1 MNTFQPPAFHFN
13 SARFPSSGPTP
24 VGSVLSTFGVTKR
37 KLKKLEAI
45 ASAKDPQRHS
55 KRAYSARP
63 FVLCGIPVRRPNDH
77 TLEYYRRNG
86 RFRLRVIGHPDY
98 GLPFGQDRLL
108 LIWIASM
115 ATWQKNREIRFRSA
129 ATILE
134 TFGLPKDGRYY
145 KRLIAGFER
154 IFYSTFY
161 FASDDQ
167 TAEAIVIT
175 RASFRFVKALQLWY
189 LREPTSEQDSS
200 RHENVI
206 VLSEEFWREIQEH
219 PIPVDL
225 DVVRALADSPGNLD
239 LYVWLVW
246 RCWTAKGLTTV
257 PLFGTQGLISQLGI
271 SENLRERDFRRQI
284 VQWLKVVHQLWPGCP
299 ANLAESG
306 ACLLVKPANSSPK
319 FSTTPRELECGVHV
333 TQFAHNT

>member
-1 MNTFQPPAFHFN
+1 MSLFQPPLP
-13 SARFPSSGPTP
+13 SAPSGPSSSSGLIP
-24 VGSVLSTFGVTKR
+24 VAAVLSSVGLTKR
-37 KLKKLEAI
+37 KIKKLDAI
-45 ASAKDPQRHS
+45 ASAREPQRLQH
-55 KRAYSARP
+55 RAYTSRP
-63 FVLCGIPVRRPNDH
+63 FVLCGIPVRRPRHQLD
-77 TLEYYRRNG
+77 YSRKNG
-86 RFRLRVIGHPDY
+86 MFHLRVIGHPDY

-115 ATWQKNREIRFRSA
+115 ATWQKNRVIRFRSA

-161 FASDDQ
+161 FASDEHD
-167 TAEAIVIT
+167 AEAVVIT
-175 RASFRFVKALQLWY
+175 RTSFRFVKDLRLWFTKDDGAGQ
-189 LREPTSEQDSS
+189 EPASP

-225 DVVRALADSPGNLD
+225 NIVKALADSPGNLD

-246 RCWTAKGLTTV
+246 RCWTAKAPASI
-257 PLFGTQGLISQLGI
+257 PLCGSEGLISQLGN
-271 SENLRERDFRRQI
+271 SDRLRARDFRRQI
-284 VQWLKVVHQLWPGCP
+284 VQWLKTIHQLWPNCP
-299 ANLAESG
+299 AFLGNTGES
-306 ACLLVKPANSSPK
+306 LLIRPENRQKHA
-319 FSTTPRELECGVHV
+319 
-333 TQFAHNT
+333 Q

>member
-1 MNTFQPPAFHFN
+1 MLPRFTSNPLPARSE
-13 SARFPSSGPTP
+13 SAAPAP
-24 VGSVLSTFGVTKR
+24 VGSVLSQIPLTKR
-37 KLKKLEAI
+37 KLKKLDAI
-45 ASAKDPQRHS
+45 ASAKDPQRRS
-55 KRAYSARP
+55 QRAYSARP
-63 FVLCGIPVRRPNDH
+63 FVLCGIPVRRPH
-77 TLEYYRRNG
+77 HQTLEYSRRNG

-167 TAEAIVIT
+167 TAEAVMIT
-175 RASFRFVKALQLWY
+175 RTSFRFVKDLQLWY
-189 LREPTSEQDSS
+189 LREPASDQDSG

-206 VLSEEFWREIQEH
+206 VLSEEFWREIQAH

-225 DVVRALADSPGNLD
+225 DIVRALADSPGNLD

-246 RCWTAKGLTTV
+246 RCWTAKGTGHRPALWARGPHLPTR
-257 PLFGTQGLISQLGI
+257 
-271 SENLRERDFRRQI
+271 NLREPSRTRFSPADRPVAQGHPPTLARLPSQPCGIRGLLTGQAGRF
-284 VQWLKVVHQLWPGCP
+284 VTKVFHRS
-299 ANLAESG
+299 A
-306 ACLLVKPANSSPK
+306 
-319 FSTTPRELECGVHV
+319 
-333 TQFAHNT
+333 